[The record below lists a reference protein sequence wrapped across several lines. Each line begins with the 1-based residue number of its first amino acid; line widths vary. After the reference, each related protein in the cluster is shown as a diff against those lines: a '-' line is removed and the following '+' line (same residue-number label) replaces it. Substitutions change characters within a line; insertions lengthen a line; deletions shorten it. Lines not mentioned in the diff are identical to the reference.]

1 MLESIFSSGILKP
14 KRMRLTTI
22 VLKKKK
28 KKKKDIKYF
37 LTAYAVDD
45 CHTCDI
51 SNQAH
56 PKGEGDL
63 S

>member
-1 MLESIFSSGILKP
+1 MEKTYAGKHLFKWDP
-14 KRMRLTTI
+14 KAKEDETAYDSA
-22 VLKKKK
+22 KG
-28 KKKKDIKYF
+28 DINYF

>member
-1 MLESIFSSGILKP
+1 MGKNYARKHLFKWDP
-14 KRMRLTTI
+14 KAKENETNYDSAEG
-22 VLKKKK
+22 
-28 KKKKDIKYF
+28 DIKHF